1 MKAEKYWEINTR
13 LKVVFAWKTFVKKM
27 KAEREEER
35 RQREA
40 EEQMLKR
47 AIAERWRQELSIY
60 FRERK
65 K

>member
-13 LKVVFAWKTFVKKM
+13 LKVVFAWKTFVKKT

-60 FRERK
+60 FREK
-65 K
+65 KK

>member
-1 MKAEKYWEINTR
+1 M
-13 LKVVFAWKTFVKKM
+13 KKM